1 MLLQAFY
8 LLDTWLIAP
17 FRWTSSAMTGFF
29 FGCLLLAVQSVF
41 IGRLCTK
48 AMIRLQGKH
57 GLKHERE
64 AAERSGLAI
73 EALKA
78 NDKNAYLAQNTLAK
92 DAYGHS
98 AALSVGKVTASL
110 WPAVAAL
117 AWLDLR
123 FRNIPLELPF
133 SIPGIGSSVLYPFYF
148 IPIYFFTRFFWAY
161 AARRFSHWRQTRRE
175 SGQ

>member
-1 MLLQAFY
+1 
-8 LLDTWLIAP
+8 
-17 FRWTSSAMTGFF
+17 MTGFF

-78 NDKNAYLAQNTLAK
+78 NDKNAYLAQNSLAK

-98 AALSVGKVTASL
+98 AALAVGKVTASL

-123 FRNIPLELPF
+123 FLRVPPA
-133 SIPGIGSSVLYPFYF
+133 GSAERIHRTAVHQSHDQ
-148 IPIYFFTRFFWAY
+148 
-161 AARRFSHWRQTRRE
+161 AA
-175 SGQ
+175 GQAWPQA